1 MTDATATD
9 KTGEHRY
16 LAKTLELVESAHAN
30 LIDSIDRSELAM
42 DEQKRE
48 MWEHQRD
55 MDHAEKANAR
65 MQMATS
71 VAIGDSAVKSR
82 DSLERLR
89 NSPYFGRVDFQHA
102 DTASAKSYYIGVRG
116 FWDPET
122 QDLRVHDWRAPVSS
136 LYYDYEAGP
145 ATFDA
150 PEGVAEGEIVGKR
163 QYKIEAGHLQYSLE
177 SSINIGDEVLQ
188 RELSESADD
197 KMRNIVA
204 TIQREQNAVIRNETA
219 KVLILQGVAGS
230 GKTSIALHRLAFL
243 LYRFKDTL
251 SSSNVMILS
260 PNKVFADYIADVL
273 PELGEEQVAEI
284 DLDRIAERFLSKVV
298 QHQTF
303 SEQVSGVLDNVDH
316 DAADRMRAKAT
327 PEFVG
332 ELHEWIAVRADD
344 FTPDKVVQHS
354 ERVSADWVADAFASG
369 HTSPIYTRLDQVAD
383 SAIHLM
389 KQRVLDRHGK
399 WSAVDSTSVRKQVRA
414 MFPFKDAF
422 ALYRAFYNE
431 PSRRAHFTMLD
442 HKRIE
447 HSDVAPLIYTLIT
460 TARHDGF
467 EDIHHLLVDEMQ
479 DYTPI
484 QYAVL
489 RKLFAC
495 NMTILG
501 DSNQSVNPF
510 SSSNLE
516 TIFSIFPEADCLEL
530 CKSYRS
536 TTEITEFAQNI
547 SRNDKLIPIER
558 HGPPPQLLACETPQ
572 DETAR
577 VLEIIATHKRSEY
590 RSLGIV
596 CKTLDQAERLYRA
609 VAAEGIELT
618 LLDYDSKTF
627 TGGIIITS
635 AHIAKG
641 LEFDVVI
648 VPHVDDATYTTDIDR
663 SMLYIACTRAMHQL
677 HLTHTGT
684 ASTFLPSAPE
694 LARSVKISV

>member
-1 MTDATATD
+1 MTDILTSEEAA
-9 KTGEHRY
+9 EHRY
-16 LAKTLELVESAHAN
+16 LAKTLELLESAHAN
-30 LIDSIDRSELAM
+30 MVDSIDSTAISIG
-42 DEQKRE
+42 EQKRQ

-65 MQMATS
+65 MEVSTTIT
-71 VAIGDSAVKSR
+71 VGNYAVKSR

-89 NSPYFGRVDFQHA
+89 NSPYFGRVDFQHT
-102 DTASAKSYYIGVRG
+102 DTDASKPYYIGVHG

-136 LYYDYEAGP
+136 LYYDYEAGSASFL
-145 ATFDA
+145 AT
-150 PEGVAEGEIVGKR
+150 EGVAEGEITGKR
-163 QYKIEAGHLQYSLE
+163 QYKIEGGQLQYQLE

-219 KVLILQGVAGS
+219 NVLILQGVAGS

-243 LYRFKDTL
+243 LYRFKGTL

-284 DLDRIAERFLSKVV
+284 DLDRIAARFLTKVV

-303 SEQVSGVLDNVDH
+303 SEQVTGLLDNVDH
-316 DAADRMRAKAT
+316 AAADRMRAKAT
-327 PEFVG
+327 PEFV
-332 ELHEWIAVRADD
+332 EALNEWIAARAKD
-344 FTPDKVVQHS
+344 FAPEGILQHS
-354 ERVSADWVADAFASG
+354 ERVTADWVTETYASG
-369 HTSPIYTRLDQVAD
+369 HTSPVFTRLDRVSD

-389 KQRVLDRHGK
+389 KQRVLDREGK
-399 WSAVDSTSVRKQVRA
+399 WSAADSTGVRKQVRA
-414 MFPFKDAF
+414 MIPFRDAL
-422 ALYRAFYNE
+422 ALYRAFFDQ
-431 PSRRAHFTMLD
+431 PSRRGQFKMLD
-442 HKRIE
+442 RKRIE
-447 HSDVAPLIYTLIT
+447 HSDVAPLIYTIIA
-460 TARHDGF
+460 TARHDSY
-467 EDIHHLLVDEMQ
+467 EDIRHLLIDEMQ

-495 NMTILG
+495 NMTIFG

-516 TIFSIFPEADCLEL
+516 TIFSIFPDADCLEL
-530 CKSYRS
+530 RKSYRS

-558 HGPPPQLLACETPQ
+558 HGQPPQLVACEAPQ
-572 DETAR
+572 DETA
-577 VLEIIATHKRSEY
+577 LILDIITTHERSEY

-596 CKTLDQAERLYRA
+596 CKTLDQAEQLYRS

-648 VPHVDDATYTTDIDR
+648 VPHVNDTTYATDIDR

-684 ASTFLPSAPE
+684 ASEFLHFALE
-694 LARSVKISV
+694 LRHQESQ

>member
-1 MTDATATD
+1 MTDAPTAD
-9 KTGEHRY
+9 EAAEQRY
-16 LAKTLELVESAHAN
+16 LAKTLELLHEAHASM
-30 LIDSIDRSELAM
+30 LDSIDRTELSIV
-42 DEQKRE
+42 EQKRQ

-55 MDHAEKANAR
+55 MDHAEKANMR
-65 MQMATS
+65 MEVSTTIE
-71 VAIGDSAVKSR
+71 VGGYAVKNR

-89 NSPYFGRVDFQHA
+89 NSPYFGRVDFRHA
-102 DTASAKSYYIGVRG
+102 DTAEAHPYYIGVHG

-122 QDLRVHDWRAPVSS
+122 QNLRVHDWRAPVSS
-136 LYYDYEAGP
+136 LYYDYETGA
-145 ATFDA
+145 ASFEA

-163 QYKIEAGHLQYSLE
+163 QYKIEGGLLQYSLE

-219 KVLILQGVAGS
+219 SVLILQGVAGS

-284 DLDRIAERFLSKVV
+284 DLDRIAARFLAKVV

-303 SEQVSGVLDNVDH
+303 SEQVSGLLDNVDRA
-316 DAADRMRAKAT
+316 AADRMRAKAT
-327 PEFVG
+327 PEFV
-332 ELHEWIAVRADD
+332 EALNEWIAARAAD
-344 FTPDKVVQHS
+344 FTPDGILQHS
-354 ERVSADWVADAFASG
+354 ERVTADWVTETYASG
-369 HTSPIYTRLDQVAD
+369 RNSPIFTRLDRVAD

-389 KQRVLDRHGK
+389 KQRVLDRDGM
-399 WSAVDSTSVRKQVRA
+399 WSTADSAGVRKQVRA
-414 MFPFKDAF
+414 MFPFKDAL
-422 ALYRAFYNE
+422 ALYRAFFDE
-431 PSRRAHFTMLD
+431 PSRRGQFKMFD
-442 HKRIE
+442 RKRIE
-447 HSDVAPLIYTLIT
+447 HSDVAPLIYTIIT
-460 TARHDGF
+460 TARHDGY
-467 EDIHHLLVDEMQ
+467 EDIRHLLVDEMQ

-489 RKLFAC
+489 RRLFAC

-510 SSSNLE
+510 SSSNLD
-516 TIFSIFPEADCLEL
+516 TIFSIFPEADRLEL

-547 SRNDKLIPIER
+547 SRNDKLVPIER
-558 HGPPPQLLACETPQ
+558 HGQAPRLFACDTAQ
-572 DETAR
+572 HETAR
-577 VLEIIATHKRSEY
+577 VLELIADHEQGDY

-596 CKTLDQAERLYRA
+596 CKTLAQAKQLYHA
-609 VAAEGIELT
+609 VAAEGIDLT

-648 VPHVDDATYTTDIDR
+648 VPFVDDATYATDIDR
-663 SMLYIACTRAMHQL
+663 SMLYIACTRAMHEL

-684 ASTFLPSAPE
+684 PTSFLHFALE
-694 LARSVKISV
+694 LA

>member
-1 MTDATATD
+1 MTDTFTTD
-9 KTGEHRY
+9 EAAEHRY
-16 LAKTLELVESAHAN
+16 LAKTLELLESAHAN
-30 LIDSIDRSELAM
+30 MVDSIDRTAISIG
-42 DEQKRE
+42 EQKRQ

-65 MQMATS
+65 MEVSTTIT
-71 VAIGDSAVKSR
+71 VGNYAVKSR

-89 NSPYFGRVDFQHA
+89 NSPYFGRVDFQHT
-102 DTASAKSYYIGVRG
+102 DTDASRPYYIGVHG

-136 LYYDYEAGP
+136 LYYDYETGSAS
-145 ATFDA
+145 FLA
-150 PEGVAEGEIVGKR
+150 PEGVAEGEITGKR
-163 QYKIEAGHLQYSLE
+163 QYKIEGGRLQYQLE

-219 KVLILQGVAGS
+219 TVLILQGVAGS

-284 DLDRIAERFLSKVV
+284 DLDRIAARFLAKVV

-303 SEQVSGVLDNVDH
+303 SEQVSGLLDNVDQA
-316 DAADRMRAKAT
+316 AADRMRAKAT
-327 PEFVG
+327 PEFV
-332 ELHEWIAVRADD
+332 EALNEWIAARAED
-344 FTPDKVVQHS
+344 FMPDGILQHS
-354 ERVSADWVADAFASG
+354 ERVTADWVAETYASG
-369 HTSPIYTRLDQVAD
+369 HTSPVFTRLDRVAD

-389 KQRVLDRHGK
+389 KQRVLDRDGK
-399 WSAVDSTSVRKQVRA
+399 WSAADSTGVRKQVRA
-414 MFPFKDAF
+414 MFPFRDAL
-422 ALYRAFYNE
+422 ALYRAFFDE
-431 PSRRAHFTMLD
+431 PSRLGQFKMLD
-442 HKRIE
+442 RKRIE
-447 HSDVAPLIYTLIT
+447 HSDVAPLIFTIIA
-460 TARHDGF
+460 TARHDSY
-467 EDIHHLLVDEMQ
+467 EDIRHLLVDEMQ

-558 HGPPPQLLACETPQ
+558 HGQPPQLVGCDTPQ
-572 DETAR
+572 DETAL
-577 VLEIIATHKRSEY
+577 VLEIIAAHERSEY

-596 CKTLDQAERLYRA
+596 CKTLDQAEQLYRA

-648 VPHVDDATYTTDIDR
+648 VPHVNDAVYATDIDR

-684 ASTFLPSAPE
+684 ASTFLKFE
-694 LARSVKISV
+694 RERSGSH